1 MSTTTINGLKVTSNA
16 RKVIFEVPHSDALA
30 VFPAD
35 AKISEYGQ
43 NNSQPVIVVQNKT
56 DGGSLQG
63 ADAQQGVVIMN
74 EIPGDFA
81 EVLLDMYDGTIA
93 SLELIC
99 KYAANNGYGDQYTT
113 KKTFVDTKLSPAG
126 RMVSKYTGI
135 VKRDDRDV
143 CILYRDNTGILQ
155 VMVKGEPRRIED
167 DIVLRT
173 YKCADG
179 SDIDLNAVPTVS

>member
-1 MSTTTINGLKVTSNA
+1 MSTATINGLKVTSAA
-16 RKVIFEVPHSDALA
+16 RKVIFEVPQSDTLA

-43 NNSQPVIVVQNKT
+43 NNSQPVIVVQNRT
-56 DGGSLQG
+56 DGGSWQG
-63 ADAQQGVVIMN
+63 ADGNDGVIIMN
-74 EIPGDFA
+74 EVPGDFA
-81 EVLLDMYDGTIA
+81 EVLLSMYDGTIE
-93 SLELIC
+93 SLKRIC
-99 KYAANNGYGDQYTT
+99 AYAADHGYGDQYTT
-113 KKTFVDTKLSPAG
+113 KKSFVDTKLSPAG
-126 RMVSKYTGI
+126 KMVGKYTGI

-143 CILYRDNTGILQ
+143 CILYRDNAGILQ

-179 SDIDLNAVPTVS
+179 SEIDLNAVPTVN